1 VAGHESA
8 EEKQHGLGLYGRL
21 ASESLSGFDL
31 VQMEAAMAP
40 KLDFECWM
48 QGLGLPLGDVMRAT
62 GPIMERRSSESG
74 VSWTELD
81 ERQVIALFVSA
92 FREAASAA
100 FPQRDEEVLNEA
112 LDKMLANTQ
121 MEMLATSHGNNT
133 LN

>member
-1 VAGHESA
+1 
-8 EEKQHGLGLYGRL
+8 
-21 ASESLSGFDL
+21 
-31 VQMEAAMAP
+31 
-40 KLDFECWM
+40 
-48 QGLGLPLGDVMRAT
+48 MRAT
-62 GPIMERRSSESG
+62 GPIMERRLSESG
-74 VSWTELD
+74 VSWSELD

>member
-1 VAGHESA
+1 
-8 EEKQHGLGLYGRL
+8 
-21 ASESLSGFDL
+21 
-31 VQMEAAMAP
+31 M
-40 KLDFECWM
+40 LDA
-48 QGLGLPLGDVMRAT
+48 GLGLPLGDVIRAT
-62 GPIMERRSSESG
+62 GPIMERRLSESG
-74 VSWTELD
+74 VSWSELD

-100 FPQRDEEVLNEA
+100 FPQRDEAVLNEA